1 MSTVELYISM
11 VAEDFD
17 PNLIGQKLQI
27 AATSQHRKGEPLQ
40 FNKSPKFSRWN
51 FSSGKIESERP
62 DFYEI
67 SKSLLMV
74 LIKRADQ
81 ILEIKS
87 QLGLEIT
94 LQCAIGISQG
104 DEYPIIGFDSEVIN
118 FLAKIGASIDIDV
131 YNK

>member
-17 PNLIGQKLQI
+17 PDLVSQKLYVT
-27 AATSQHRKGEPLQ
+27 ATSKNRKGEPLQ
-40 FNKSPKFSRWN
+40 FNKNPKFSKWN
-51 FSSGKIESERP
+51 LSSGKIEAERP

-67 SKSLLMV
+67 SKSLLSV
-74 LIKRADQ
+74 LVKKTDQ
-81 ILEIKS
+81 ILELKN

-94 LQCAIGISQG
+94 LQGAIGISQD

-118 FLAKIGASIDIDV
+118 FLARIGASIDIDV
-131 YNK
+131 YKK